1 MRVVFH
7 IISTGGGA
15 GASRTTRYIS
25 ERDKDPT
32 REGPGARPL
41 FNDERSDLT
50 YRKADRILD
59 PVSGQPEKD
68 DLIHVSVSLQE
79 EDFAKLGSDEKERQT
94 RFRQVIRDGMDGMAE
109 ELNVQRLTWVAGTH
123 RNSENPHAHIV
134 ISKDA
139 RERGT
144 DREVRIGRVR
154 KTLLPHKEI
163 HDGKAVLVPGRIGER
178 FIDALDKQQAIY
190 LQQENDKAQARAAF
204 EQMTQKIQQRKPE
217 QTISDDR
224 REKEPTGALG
234 RSASDISR
242 TSGAE
247 RPLLDSRAIT
257 ASWGRSHAP
266 ETSDGQ
272 DYRIALGKRLVLSM
286 RLAFAQVWHDRA
298 VAHGETYRFNV
309 LDQSTDEERKIS
321 EFDVRRR
328 AIARATRI
336 SKGDPHLRNEAIEND
351 LNQHGETLHQLEE
364 IREAKIAAL
373 RKDIS
378 GLSQKLSQVA
388 NVVVERWGGARDLS
402 RTPLIDRET
411 LAELQG
417 QAVKLNL
424 PEMVFELENL
434 RTALAIEHNATI
446 RTDDEA
452 AKLVAQLNVARA
464 DHAAKDARLV
474 NFEAS
479 VHLNTYE
486 VHEERWSLGTLDKR
500 IGRRTEDTKLIPIR
514 AQRLDLRSLACLNYS
529 SEGREQAH
537 DEVDHLTYVRGEIVR
552 QISASRE
559 ELTADR
565 KASREM
571 VAVLREIHQHEQDRR
586 THDGEV
592 MPDPQYDVFQVRSLE
607 TSAEVLRDPRLL
619 REVAGLEKTSAR
631 DSENGWEGR
640 AVAREIM
647 SGLAAEETKERLER
661 FLESKRVASLNLG
674 DHRTGTLREVEART
688 LTDYLARAIE
698 STQQRDQR
706 HSINLAA
713 REHHGRLVSDFEK
726 AKDYYATARELASEA
741 HGTEPQFTDKEKIDL
756 EIYAERQNDPAERDR
771 FLQFSLSQS
780 HQEHDVTASRSR

>member
-41 FNDERSDLT
+41 FDDERSDLT

-109 ELNVQRLTWVAGTH
+109 ELNVQRLTWVAGIH

-139 RERGT
+139 REKGT
-144 DREVRIGRVR
+144 EREVRIGRVR

-163 HDGKAVLVPGRIGER
+163 HDGKPVLDPGRIGER

-217 QTISDDR
+217 RTASDDR
-224 REKEPTGALG
+224 RDREPAYALG
-234 RSASDISR
+234 RSASDTSR
-242 TSGAE
+242 TSSAE
-247 RPLLDSRAIT
+247 RPLLDIRAIT
-257 ASWGRSHAP
+257 ASWGGSHAP

-286 RLAFAQVWHDRA
+286 RLAFAQIWHDRA

-328 AIARATRI
+328 AVARATRI
-336 SKGDPHLRNEAIEND
+336 SKGDPHLRNEAIETD
-351 LNQHGETLHQLEE
+351 LNQHGETLRELEDV
-364 IREAKIAAL
+364 REAKIAAL

-378 GLSQKLSQVA
+378 GLSQKLSRIED
-388 NVVVERWGGARDLS
+388 VVVTRWTGSSDPS
-402 RTPLIDRET
+402 RTPLIDRGT
-411 LAELQG
+411 LSELQQ

-424 PEMVFELENL
+424 PDLVSEMENL
-434 RTALAIEHNATI
+434 RTALAREHNAPI
-446 RTDDEA
+446 RIDDEA
-452 AKLVAQLNVARA
+452 AKLAAQLNVARA
-464 DHAAKDARLV
+464 DQAAKDARLET
-474 NFEAS
+474 FEAS

-486 VHEERWSLGTLDKR
+486 VHEERWSLGALDKR
-500 IGRRTEDTKLIPIR
+500 IGRRTEDAKLIPAR
-514 AQRLDLRSLACLNYS
+514 ALRLDFRSLAYLNYS

-552 QISASRE
+552 QISARRE

-565 KASREM
+565 NASREM
-571 VAVLREIHQHEQDRR
+571 VAVLREIHQREQDRR
-586 THDGEV
+586 THHGEV
-592 MPDPQYDVFQVRSLE
+592 MPEPQYDLLQIRSLE
-607 TSAEVLRDPRLL
+607 TSAEVLQDTRLL
-619 REVAGLEKTSAR
+619 REVTDLERTALR
-631 DSENGWEGR
+631 DSEHGWEGR
-640 AVAREIM
+640 AAAREII
-647 SGLAAEETKERLER
+647 SGIAVEETKERLQH
-661 FLESKRVASLNLG
+661 FLAGKRVASLNLG
-674 DHRTGTLREVEART
+674 DQRTGTLREVQART

-698 STQQRDQR
+698 SKGQRDHR
-706 HSINLAA
+706 HSVNIAA

-726 AKDYYATARELASEA
+726 AKDYYATARGLASEA
-741 HGTEPQFTDKEKIDL
+741 HGSEPQFTDKEKINL
-756 EIYAERQNDPAERDR
+756 EIYAEGQNNDAERDKYLGLAR
-771 FLQFSLSQS
+771 GNDYAQ
-780 HQEHDVTASRSR
+780 DRAIAVRDR